1 MTREKSEF
9 VPGERSVAPS
19 DKMDFDCQ
27 CCGGCC
33 TYTTPYVSPLDV
45 WNLARH
51 LGVATS
57 DVLEHNLVIGED
69 WVTRPGR
76 VVPLLRLEMA
86 EPTGQC
92 RFLDP
97 LTTRCRVHPARP
109 LSCRLF
115 PAGLRHVHQDDG
127 SLVDRLIRVEPLPE
141 CTGYG
146 KGRNTVGEYAG
157 IALIGDQAE
166 HSRDFAAFCDEV
178 FGQNAGLAADPD
190 FADAFLGALF
200 DLDSRPG
207 GDFGEK
213 YEAAKRL
220 VRSWLA

>member
-1 MTREKSEF
+1 MNQEKSAF
-9 VPGERSVAPS
+9 VPGERPVSPS
-19 DKMDFDCQ
+19 DRIDFGCQ

-33 TYTTPYVSPLDV
+33 TNTTPYVSPLDV

-57 DVLEHNLVIGED
+57 DVLERNLVIGED
-69 WVTRPGR
+69 WVTRPDR

-86 EPTGQC
+86 VPSNQC

-115 PAGLRHVHQDDG
+115 PAGLRHVHQNDG
-127 SLVDRLIRVEPLPE
+127 SLADRFICVEPLPE
-141 CTGYG
+141 CSGYG
-146 KGRNTVGEYAG
+146 KGWNTVGEYAG
-157 IALIGDQAE
+157 LAGIDDQVQR
-166 HSRDFAAFCDEV
+166 SRDYAAFCDEV
-178 FGQNAGLAADPD
+178 FGRNAGLAADPD

-207 GDFGEK
+207 RSFDEK
-213 YEAAKRL
+213 YEAAKGL